1 MTQSA
6 TRWQNMQQAKGVLP
20 EGGYEGK
27 GLKSSLNNKTKLEEE
42 KEVLCDE
49 FPFFTSLVF

>member
-6 TRWQNMQQAKGVLP
+6 TRWQNMQQAKVVLP

-27 GLKSSLNNKTKLEEE
+27 GLKSSLNNKTRGKRSAL
-42 KEVLCDE
+42 
-49 FPFFTSLVF
+49 